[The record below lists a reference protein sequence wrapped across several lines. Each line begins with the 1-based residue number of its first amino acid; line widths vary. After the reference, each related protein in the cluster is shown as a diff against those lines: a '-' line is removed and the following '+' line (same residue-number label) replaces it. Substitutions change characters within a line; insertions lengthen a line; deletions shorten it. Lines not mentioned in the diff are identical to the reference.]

1 VVAGAREE
9 DSRFKV
15 IGMAKTPERPEEIF
29 EEFTQDYQAVFR
41 DDLKS
46 IILYGSGARGEYV
59 PKKSDLNFL
68 VVLTEAAMDR
78 LRDVFSLIRKW
89 RKRRVNIPLFLTE
102 EYIASSLDAF
112 PIEFMNLRHSYV
124 LVFGKDVLAAL
135 SFQKADIRLQCEREI
150 KGKLLL
156 LREAFLDSEGK
167 TKSLGQL
174 CSASLTAFLSLFR
187 ALLFLR
193 DKDIPQHNREVI
205 TAAAQE
211 VGFDEKPFL
220 DVLRIKEG
228 RDKVSREH
236 MEATIGR
243 YLRTIREVWKK
254 VDELEIKED

>member
-1 VVAGAREE
+1 
-9 DSRFKV
+9 
-15 IGMAKTPERPEEIF
+15 MAKIPQKPEEIF
-29 EEFTQDYQAVFR
+29 EEFTQDYQGVFR

-68 VVLTEAAMDR
+68 IVLTETGMDR
-78 LRDVFSLIRKW
+78 LGAAFSLIRKW

-102 EYIASSLDAF
+102 EYIGSSLDTF
-112 PIEFMNLRHSYV
+112 PIEFMNFRHSYV
-124 LVFGKDVLAAL
+124 PVFGKDVLAGL
-135 SFQKADIRLQCEREI
+135 SFQKAHIRLQCEREI

-156 LREAFLDSEGK
+156 IREAFLDSEGK
-167 TKSLGQL
+167 PKSLGQL

-187 ALLFLR
+187 ALLYLR
-193 DKDIPQHNREVI
+193 NIDIPQHNREVI
-205 TAAAQE
+205 TVSARE

-228 RDKVSREH
+228 RDKTPRDE
-236 MEATIGR
+236 MEAIIER
-243 YLRTIREVWKK
+243 YLRTIRDVWKK